1 MHTRLIATSLL
12 ATSSLLLVACS
23 QPASSTSSRGG
34 MLHTDATSTR
44 VSKPAPGADLF
55 DATNPDTRL
64 YASHLATL
72 SNYFFEGRAPG
83 VRGNEL
89 AQDYIQFYFERAG
102 LQPAFGDSASNASFR
117 QPFTVSG
124 DVKVTAQEASWK
136 SDTATSTLTP
146 DDDFSVLGVTGNKTV
161 SGPLVFVGY
170 SIPDGPDGYSSYTPH
185 DDLAGKIAVLF
196 RFEPMTAEGKSRWQ
210 DVSGWTHNAALLP
223 KIRAA
228 EERGAAGVILIS
240 PPGADDPRAGKLQ
253 TTSETRFGRPI
264 SIPAIMLSDDAASKL
279 LAAADT
285 DHRSIQQLRALADA
299 DGPHA
304 PIDLPNATITIN
316 AGIETLQIPTAN
328 VAGVIRGKGSL
339 ADQYVVIGAHYD
351 HLGYGHFGSRGGPEA
366 DGHIHPGADDNASGT
381 AGILFL
387 ADRLSNHY
395 AKLPTDANARSIMLI
410 GFSAEESGL
419 NGSRKFVETPPIATS
434 QIYAMIN
441 MDMIGRLRDKLEVG
455 GVGTAAD
462 LEAILQPHVT
472 RAGIT
477 VQTSKSGQGPSDH
490 ASFYSADIPVLFFF
504 TGLHEQY
511 HMPTDTFDTI
521 NYTGGARIANLVG
534 DVALTLASRAEALP
548 FTSTGTRQMGS
559 LRGSRVRLGIAPG
572 AYGDDKTGV
581 LVGEVYPETSAAKAG
596 IQKGD
601 RIIRWA
607 GEELVDVQDMT
618 NRLSNHKPGDIVDMV
633 VVRDGKEIPV
643 RVTMLARQSRN
654 Q

>member
-1 MHTRLIATSLL
+1 MHARSTSAILLSAT
-12 ATSSLLLVACS
+12 LVLVGCAGNRS
-23 QPASSTSSRGG
+23 KPASGG
-34 MLHTDATSTR
+34 MLHTDATTPA
-44 VSKPAPGADLF
+44 SKPIPGADLF
-55 DATNPDTRL
+55 SAASPDVRL
-64 YASHLATL
+64 YASHVATL
-72 SNYFFEGRAPG
+72 SNHFFEGRAPG
-83 VRGNEL
+83 VRGNET

-102 LQPAFGDSASNASFR
+102 LQPAFGDSPATASFR

-124 DVKVTAQEASWK
+124 DVKVTAQEASWTHN
-136 SDTATSTLTP
+136 DATTTLTP
-146 DDDFSVLGVTGNKTV
+146 DEDFSVLGVSGNKSV

-170 SIPDGPDGYSSYTPH
+170 SLPDGPNGYSSYTPH
-185 DDLAGKIAVLF
+185 DDLSGKIAVLY

-240 PPGADDPRAGKLQ
+240 PPGAEDPRAGKLQ

-264 SIPAIMLSDDAASKL
+264 AIPAVMLSEDAASKL
-279 LAAADT
+279 LAAADAE
-285 DHRSIQQLRALADA
+285 HRSIQQLRAIADG

-304 PIDLPNATITIN
+304 PIDMPNATITIN
-316 AGIETLQIPTAN
+316 AGIETLQIPTNN

-351 HLGYGHFGSRGGPEA
+351 HLGYGHFGSRGGPAA
-366 DGHIHPGADDNASGT
+366 DGVIHPGADDNASGT
-381 AGILFL
+381 AGVLLL
-387 ADRLSNHY
+387 ADRLSREY
-395 AKLPTDANARSIMLI
+395 ANLPDNADARSIMLI

-419 NGSRKFVETPPIATS
+419 NGSRKFVETPPVAAS
-434 QIYAMIN
+434 QMYAMIN
-441 MDMIGRLRDKLEVG
+441 MDMIGRFRDKLEVG

-462 LEAILQPHVT
+462 LEAIVQPHFA
-472 RAGIT
+472 RSGIT

-490 ASFYSADIPVLFFF
+490 ASFYAANIPVLFFF
-504 TGLHEQY
+504 TGLHDQY
-511 HMPTDTFDTI
+511 HMPSDTFDTV
-521 NYTGGARIANLVG
+521 NYEGGARIANLVG
-534 DVALTLASRAEALP
+534 DVAFSLATRAEALP
-548 FTSTGTRQMGS
+548 FTSTGSRQMGT
-559 LRGSRVRLGIAPG
+559 LRGSRVRFGIAPG

-596 IQKGD
+596 ILKGD

-633 VVRDGKEIPV
+633 VVREGKETNV
-643 RVTMLARQSRN
+643 RVTLTARQSRN